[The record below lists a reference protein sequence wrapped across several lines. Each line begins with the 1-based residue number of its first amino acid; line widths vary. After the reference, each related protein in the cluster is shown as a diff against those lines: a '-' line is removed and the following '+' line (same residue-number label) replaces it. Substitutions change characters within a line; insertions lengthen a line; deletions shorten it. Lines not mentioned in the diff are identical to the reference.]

1 MKTQTIYS
9 IKVIGDSITREF
21 TDADQYTLE
30 CNRLRDKDIE
40 FNTCIYHENV
50 SELQIDKNHT
60 YLVDSASD
68 LSLMGLTN
76 TTAFNLRLVVKG
88 GDAVETTIEVIVVD
102 NKIVSEKWR
111 VRTQD
116 TDTAEL
122 NEPFTYKAKGKF
134 RTALNEL
141 VLD

>member
-9 IKVIGDSITREF
+9 IKIIGDNITRE
-21 TDADQYTLE
+21 YTSAEEWTRE
-30 CNRLRDKDIE
+30 CDRLTERDIE
-40 FNTCIYHENV
+40 FNTCTYGENV
-50 SELQIDKNHT
+50 SELQIDKNNK
-60 YLVDSASD
+60 YIVDSASD

-122 NEPFTYKAKGKF
+122 KEPFTYKAKGKF
-134 RTALNEL
+134 RTKLKEL